1 MLIHKG
7 LAFLT
12 LHFIYIMQH
21 TTCNSFPDGIDSCL
35 ADPNC
40 FLPMDFTFDD
50 SFNACYGDMYI
61 KNSTYNPGKYVG
73 IILCSPTRYPSR
85 FIHLF

>member
-1 MLIHKG
+1 
-7 LAFLT
+7 
-12 LHFIYIMQH
+12 MQH

-73 IILCSPTRYPSR
+73 IILCSPTRYPVGLSIYFR
-85 FIHLF
+85 LKLPVKCINCRCIEP